1 MKRFLLLLLVCVM
14 VSSCVFGGIA
24 LAGNRTGT
32 TYLSFPTASTSGTV
46 YAICASLANIWNEKI
61 PGVQVSAEASNG
73 GVQNLTLIADGEAKL
88 GVAVTSILT
97 DQKNGVGAF
106 QGRPYKG
113 MRVLTG
119 LYMNY
124 NQIVVSKAS
133 GINGIHD
140 IAGKRFAPG
149 APGGTPTVETEVHFK
164 AAGIDFPD
172 GFKASFVGFTEAVDL
187 MRNKQ
192 MDGAWI
198 MAGIPTSAVS
208 ELCATADAKVIAID
222 EDIISKLS
230 SEFPWY
236 ARAIIPAG
244 TYEGQT
250 EDVVTSGVT
259 ITICIDESVPDD
271 IAYDLAKTMYENLE
285 SLKKVHNALK
295 NLSVESA
302 VQNLAGLP
310 IHDGAIK
317 YYKEAG
323 VI

>member
-1 MKRFLLLLLVCVM
+1 MKKLLLFLLLSLMLFTCF
-14 VSSCVFGGIA
+14 FGGIA
-24 LAGNRTGT
+24 SASTRTGT

-106 QGRPYKG
+106 QGRAYDG
-113 MRVLTG
+113 MRILTG

-124 NQIVVSKAS
+124 NQIVVSNAS
-133 GINGIHD
+133 GINTIGD

-164 AAGIDFPD
+164 AAGIDFPN

-208 ELCATADAKVIAID
+208 ELCATADAKVISID
-222 EDIISKLS
+222 EDLIAKLS
-230 SEFPWY
+230 AEFPWY
-236 ARAIIPAG
+236 ARAVIPAG

-250 EDVVTSGVT
+250 GDVVTTGVT

-271 IAYDLAKTMYENLE
+271 VAYDLAKTMFGNIDT
-285 SLKKVHNALK
+285 LKKVHNALK
-295 NLSVESA
+295 DLSVEVA

-310 IHDGAIK
+310 IHDGAAQ

-323 VI
+323 VL